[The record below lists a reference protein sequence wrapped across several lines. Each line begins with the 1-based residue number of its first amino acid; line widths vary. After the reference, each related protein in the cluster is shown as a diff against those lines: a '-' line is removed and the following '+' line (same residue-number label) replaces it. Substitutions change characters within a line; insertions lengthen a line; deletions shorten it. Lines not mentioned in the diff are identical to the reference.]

1 VGSGWDVH
9 ESAFRASSIPTLV
22 VDLTGVIHDANA
34 AYAEMS
40 GRSIEALVGA
50 ASTPFIHV
58 DDLATVIAGME
69 ALLGGAPRV
78 VNRRRHRRA
87 DGSWLALTVATT
99 MLERGGDDDA
109 LALVEV
115 LDHHPAVDV
124 DGEAEERARFLLQA
138 PGDAGCFHDG
148 DGRIVLATANLAD
161 LLGYATDEL
170 RGRRLTDAAFG
181 PVLPGGDPAGPDDDP
196 VVRALATGEDANGTL
211 GIRSALGEVTWVAIR
226 ATAVP
231 GSTVPA
237 RSSLRDIT
245 ELVHAQ
251 EEARRL
257 AAVVEE
263 QLAHVADHDDLTGLK
278 TRRIASEAVDAA
290 LRNGEPVS
298 VVFVDL
304 DGFKSVNDRLGH
316 LAGDDF
322 LVAVAARLRQLAG
335 PDVTVARAG
344 GDEFVAVT
352 GDAAAAESLVAAVRR
367 ASAGSGGV
375 ATRHG
380 EALRASAG
388 AAHAQPGD
396 TRSSLF
402 ARADA
407 AMYADKRGDRGAGR
421 PSRR

>member
-1 VGSGWDVH
+1 MGSGWVVH
-9 ESAFRASSIPTLV
+9 EAAFRASSVPTLV
-22 VDLTGVIHDANA
+22 VDLTGVVHEANA

-40 GRSIEALVGA
+40 GRSIEALIGA

-58 DDLATVIAGME
+58 DDLATVVAGIE

-99 MLERGGDDDA
+99 VLEREGTDDA
-109 LALVEV
+109 LLLVEV
-115 LDHHPAVDV
+115 LDHHPAIDV
-124 DGEAEERARFLLQA
+124 DSEAEDRARFLLQA
-138 PGDAGCFHDG
+138 PGDAGCFHG
-148 DGRIVLATANLAD
+148 ADGRIVLATANLAD
-161 LLGYATDEL
+161 LLGYATEEL
-170 RGRRLTDAAFG
+170 RGRRLTDASFG
-181 PVLPGGDPAGPDDDP
+181 PVLPGGAPAGPGDDP
-196 VVRALATGEDANGTL
+196 VMRALATGEDTSGTL
-211 GIRSALGEVTWVAIR
+211 GLRSALGEVTWVAIR

-257 AAVVEE
+257 AAIVEE

-290 LRNGEPVS
+290 LARGEPVS

-322 LVAVAARLRQLAG
+322 LVAVAGRLRQLAG

-352 GDAAAAESLVAAVRR
+352 GDPAVADALVAAVRA
-367 ASAGSGGV
+367 ASSGPNGV
-375 ATRHG
+375 ASRHG

-388 AAHAQPGD
+388 AAHARPGD

-407 AMYADKRGDRGAGR
+407 AMYADKRDHRRRG
-421 PSRR
+421 